1 MKSSP
6 SALTS
11 TSCHLDDCQC
21 DPLTPCFT
29 RDVVPL
35 RAELLRE
42 ALRLTHRGADAE
54 DLVQDTVLRAYR
66 SFGTFRP
73 GTNVR
78 AWMYRILKNTWISNY
93 RATQRRLTEVPM
105 EEFTEEPADGVGQQS
120 GIAPPELTVIAAQPD
135 TEVQSAMAALSDEF
149 RMVVYLAD
157 VQGYPYAAIADM
169 MNTPLGTVMSR
180 LHRARRQL
188 RVDLG
193 GTVRRRRLVMAA

>member
-1 MKSSP
+1 
-6 SALTS
+6 
-11 TSCHLDDCQC
+11 
-21 DPLTPCFT
+21 
-29 RDVVPL
+29 VVPL

-42 ALRLTHRGADAE
+42 ALRLTHRRPDAE

-93 RATQRRLTEVPM
+93 RASQRRLTEVPM

-120 GIAPPELTVIAAQPD
+120 GIAPPELTLIAAQPD

-157 VQGYPYAAIADM
+157 VEGYSYAAIADM

-193 GTVRRRRLVMAA
+193 GAVRRRRLVMAA

>member
-11 TSCHLDDCQC
+11 TSCHLDDCQYG
-21 DPLTPCFT
+21 PLTPCFT

-93 RATQRRLTEVPM
+93 RASQRRLTEVPM
-105 EEFTEEPADGVGQQS
+105 EELTEEPVDGVGQQS

-157 VQGYPYAAIADM
+157 VQGYSYAAIADM
-169 MNTPLGTVMSR
+169 MNTPVGTVMSR

>member
-1 MKSSP
+1 MKSSR
-6 SALTS
+6 SAPTS
-11 TSCHLDDCQC
+11 TICHLDNCQC
-21 DPLTPCFT
+21 DPLTTCFT

-93 RATQRRLTEVPM
+93 RAAQRRLTEVPI
-105 EEFTEEPADGVGQQS
+105 EEFTEEPADGVGQQG

-193 GTVRRRRLVMAA
+193 GTVRRRRLVLAA

>member
-1 MKSSP
+1 MKSTP
-6 SALTS
+6 RALTS
-11 TSCHLDDCQC
+11 TSCHRDDCQC
-21 DPLTPCFT
+21 APLTPCFT

-42 ALRLTHRGADAE
+42 ALRLTRRGPDAE

-93 RATQRRLTEVPM
+93 RASQRRLTEVPI

-120 GIAPPELTVIAAQPD
+120 GIAPPELTFIAAQPD

-157 VQGYPYAAIADM
+157 VQGYSYAAIADM

-188 RVDLG
+188 RTDLG

>member
-6 SALTS
+6 RAQIS
-11 TSCHLDDCQC
+11 TSCHLDNCQC
-21 DPLTPCFT
+21 DPPTPCFT

-42 ALRLTHRGADAE
+42 ALRLTHRGPDAE

-93 RATQRRLTEVPM
+93 RASQRRLTEVPM
-105 EEFTEEPADGVGQQS
+105 EDFTEEPADGVGQQG
-120 GIAPPELTVIAAQPD
+120 GIAPPESTVIAAQPD
-135 TEVQSAMAALSDEF
+135 TDVQSAMAALSDEF

-157 VQGYPYAAIADM
+157 VEGYPYAAIADM
-169 MNTPLGTVMSR
+169 MGTPLGTVMSR